1 LTTGSESLA
10 DALKQLEGHV
20 MESYV
25 DGWKSYWKLV
35 TDVTRDPR
43 SLPSAQ
49 KEYLSHVAQT
59 VPNHVSRTLQAGMQV
74 YGALVQPGGQPQ
86 GQPYTQ
92 STAASAQATSARET
106 QARPSA
112 PSEFTFEGFAEET
125 LGKRFLVSN
134 KSAQPVAVVLEVASF
149 VPETGGTPLQV
160 NLSPQAFSLGAY
172 EEKVVECGVTI
183 PPLLSPMTDYRAV
196 LSASGLP
203 SLSIGLKVRSLGE
216 REVIIEDVAN
226 A

>member
-1 LTTGSESLA
+1 LTTGSETLA
-10 DALKQLEGHV
+10 DALKKLEGHM

-43 SLPSAQ
+43 SLQSAQ

-59 VPNHVSRTLQAGMQV
+59 VPNHLSKTFQAGMQV
-74 YGALVQPGGQPQ
+74 YGALIQPGS
-86 GQPYTQ
+86 QPYTQ
-92 STAASAQATSARET
+92 AAAEAAAAVRET
-106 QARPSA
+106 QATSPAS
-112 PSEFTFEGFAEET
+112 SEFTYEGFAGET

-134 KSAQPVAVVLEVASF
+134 KSPQPVTVALEVSSF
-149 VPETGGTPLQV
+149 VPDPGTALMQV
-160 NLSPQAFSLGAY
+160 NLVPQAFSLGAY
-172 EEKVVECGVTI
+172 EEEIVECGITI
-183 PPLLSPMTDYRAV
+183 PAQLAPLTDFRAV

-216 REVIIEDVAN
+216 REVYIEDVPN
-226 A
+226 V